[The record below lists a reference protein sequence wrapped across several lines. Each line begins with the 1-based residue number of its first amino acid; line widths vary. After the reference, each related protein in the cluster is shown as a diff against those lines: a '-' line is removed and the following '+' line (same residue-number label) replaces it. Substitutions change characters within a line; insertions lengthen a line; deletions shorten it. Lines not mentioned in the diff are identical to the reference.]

1 MTNNC
6 LPAIIVAQYS
16 FFCNIFQERESMNS
30 KLKAGIFTT
39 GFGAVCVAVAFA
51 LQYLATTMTQEQF
64 VIGLAVMGITACL
77 YTIYSVLLSHFQ
89 YKDHLKSQVDKKS
102 PI

>member
-1 MTNNC
+1 
-6 LPAIIVAQYS
+6 
-16 FFCNIFQERESMNS
+16 MNS
-30 KLKAGIFTT
+30 KFKAGILTT

-51 LQYLATTMTQEQF
+51 FQYLATVMTPEQF

-89 YKDHLKSQVDKKS
+89 YKDHLNSMVDKK
-102 PI
+102 